1 MASTLDKFCS
11 LFKSIDFTINR
22 EPVKPKVTE
31 KKLEEQALDKILVEL
46 NKALSRAKVEFNA
59 AKKIHK
65 QGKMNANELFEFE
78 MRMIEIREQINK
90 VKEDS
95 KYSDDELGELDLES

>member
-11 LFKSIDFTINR
+11 LFKSIDFIINR

-95 KYSDDELGELDLES
+95 KYSDDEL

>member
-1 MASTLDKFCS
+1 MSSTLDKFCS
-11 LFKSIDFTINR
+11 LFKSIEFTINR

>member
-1 MASTLDKFCS
+1 
-11 LFKSIDFTINR
+11 
-22 EPVKPKVTE
+22 
-31 KKLEEQALDKILVEL
+31 
-46 NKALSRAKVEFNA
+46 
-59 AKKIHK
+59 
-65 QGKMNANELFEFE
+65 

>member
-11 LFKSIDFTINR
+11 LFKSIDFIIKR
-22 EPVKPKVTE
+22 EPVKPVIKE
-31 KKLEEQALDKILVEL
+31 KKLEEQAVDKILVEL
-46 NKALSRAKVEFNA
+46 NKALSRAKTEFNA

-65 QGKMNANELFEFE
+65 QGKMNATELFEFE

-95 KYSDDELGELDLES
+95 GEFGELAEEE

>member
-11 LFKSIDFTINR
+11 LFKSIEFTINR

-95 KYSDDELGELDLES
+95 KYSDDELGGLDLES

>member
-1 MASTLDKFCS
+1 MIPFLSFDYQDELYRDQLLDS
-11 LFKSIDFTINR
+11 MTR
-22 EPVKPKVTE
+22 V
-31 KKLEEQALDKILVEL
+31 LDSKWYIL
-46 NKALSRAKVEFNA
+46 
-59 AKKIHK
+59 
-65 QGKMNANELFEFE
+65 GNELFEFE

>member
-11 LFKSIDFTINR
+11 LFKSIEFTINR
-22 EPVKPKVTE
+22 EPIKPKVTE

>member
-95 KYSDDELGELDLES
+95 KYSNDELGELDLES